1 MITDNLDNIEVC
13 RLGFWWAV
21 GGVVGP
27 AMLLWQE
34 IWSISCR
41 VSPSY
46 SISTTTNNHQLGS
59 GPDHLSLGNK
69 EGDNSQWE
77 AFYLNSAA
85 SSRWISSLGLPATVL
100 DTSRL
105 FRRNDGQFT
114 WTDWD
119 FYYLIGLHWPGLA
132 SQCDRPGL
140 AVTFLLGSRQETWKT
155 YQSHLSSEQCSED
168 LSHHIIRWRQ
178 LLSNNCFLLPQFMAD
193 KYSLEQKNYF
203 DTCQP
208 KLKSIYLLVFAK
220 NNYNCNCNLLP

>member
-85 SSRWISSLGLPATVL
+85 SRLAEFLHSDFLQQFLTPRAYLEEMTANLHGLTGIFIIWLVYTDQAWPASVTDQASPSLSCSAPDRKREKPIRATWAVSSAVRTWAIISSG
-100 DTSRL
+100 
-105 FRRNDGQFT
+105 G
-114 WTDWD
+114 
-119 FYYLIGLHWPGLA
+119 
-132 SQCDRPGL
+132 
-140 AVTFLLGSRQETWKT
+140 GS
-155 YQSHLSSEQCSED
+155 Y
-168 LSHHIIRWRQ
+168 
-178 LLSNNCFLLPQFMAD
+178 
-193 KYSLEQKNYF
+193 
-203 DTCQP
+203 
-208 KLKSIYLLVFAK
+208 
-220 NNYNCNCNLLP
+220 

>member
-13 RLGFWWAV
+13 RWAV
-21 GGVVGP
+21 RP
-27 AMLLWQE
+27 RQWQE

-41 VSPSY
+41 VWPVWPSY
-46 SISTTTNNHQLGS
+46 SISTTANNHQLRS
-59 GPDHLSLGNK
+59 APDRLSLGNK

-140 AVTFLLGSRQETWKT
+140 AVTFLLRSRQETWKT
-155 YQSHLSSEQCSED
+155 YQSQLSSEQWGPEPSYHQVEAA
-168 LSHHIIRWRQ
+168 I
-178 LLSNNCFLLPQFMAD
+178 
-193 KYSLEQKNYF
+193 K
-203 DTCQP
+203 
-208 KLKSIYLLVFAK
+208 
-220 NNYNCNCNLLP
+220 